1 MSMSAISIQ
10 AFFKKELPT
19 SPRIAPADKW
29 PRKDDGFTKEEIDA
43 GHNPLDRPW
52 NPSEDYENVCI
63 GDVQLGPTRIRF
75 TGRIVNYVPAFLDSK
90 KTYSRPAHQLII
102 TDDTGAIGVSL
113 VPIGIPVSR
122 LVIGQLVTVWASWIG
137 TAAGSN
143 HGNIPFVTMYTPIN
157 PADIGT
163 KQFIQFL
170 RHTPENQR
178 LCRVPLEYD
187 GHGQTSRLLPGLMT
201 LGQYLKTGHD
211 TQGARIIV
219 CIKGLGVSKRIMIQ
233 ERTKEAELLEVSVCD
248 DTASCVLTLW
258 EDKARSAKL
267 WKPNETI
274 LLLTNPK
281 FVPPRDTKLL
291 PTTASISLNYNT
303 LVDVDPNFQDANWL
317 REWVA
322 KRVERDAV
330 FLPFPEGVWDAEVAV
345 HGPVRP
351 LFTLAEVDDFARADP
366 ATEFTGKLNLTV
378 LGISLLELRRRKM
391 MFCTECCGVPLYAN
405 QPSATCKNCMGQQ
418 DLVINARIMG
428 TLADET
434 GCIVQG
440 KLVWS
445 DQAWGELFF
454 PAVAP
459 NPPGPMPEKADA
471 AKTSPAAIFK
481 AAPRRYL
488 ATMEISGLR
497 TLEEQILYARLTL
510 TFGWSPFVKRLCV
523 LGVEW

>member
-1 MSMSAISIQ
+1 MSATSIQ
-10 AFFKKELPT
+10 AFYKKEPPT
-19 SPRIAPADKW
+19 SPRTAPADRW
-29 PRKDDGFTKEEIDA
+29 PRKDDGFTQAEINY

-52 NPSEDYENVCI
+52 NPSEDYETVCI
-63 GDVQLGPTRIRF
+63 GDIQLGPTRIRF
-75 TGRIVNYVPAFLDSK
+75 TGRIVNYAPAFLDIK

-137 TAAGSN
+137 TAVGSN

-157 PADIGT
+157 PADVGT

-170 RHTPENQR
+170 PHTTENQG

-187 GHGQTSRLLPGLMT
+187 DHGQKPKLLSGLMT
-201 LGQYLKTGHD
+201 LRQYLKTGHD
-211 TQGARIIV
+211 IRGARIIV
-219 CIKGLGVSKRIMIQ
+219 CIKGFGARKRIKMQ

-248 DTASCVLTLW
+248 DTTSCVLTLW
-258 EDKARSAKL
+258 EDKASSAKL

-281 FVPPRDTKLL
+281 FVPPRDIKPL
-291 PTTASISLNYNT
+291 PTSACISLNYNT

-322 KRVERDAV
+322 KRVEREAV
-330 FLPFPEGVWDAEVAV
+330 FFPFPEGVWNAEVAIN
-345 HGPVRP
+345 GPIRP

-366 ATEFTGKLNLTV
+366 ATDFTGKLNLTV
-378 LGISLLELRRRKM
+378 LGINLLELHRRKM
-391 MFCTECCGVPLYAN
+391 MFCMECCGVPLYAN
-405 QPSATCKNCMGQQ
+405 KPSATCKNCMKQQ
-418 DLVINARIMG
+418 SLVLNARVMG

-434 GCIVQG
+434 GCITQG
-440 KLVWS
+440 KLVWG

-454 PAVAP
+454 PTVEPTPAIPVLETVGVAR
-459 NPPGPMPEKADA
+459 
-471 AKTSPAAIFK
+471 TFPAPTFQT
-481 AAPRRYL
+481 APLRKL
-488 ATMEISGLR
+488 ATMETSGLR
-497 TLEEQILYARLTL
+497 ILEEQILYARLTL